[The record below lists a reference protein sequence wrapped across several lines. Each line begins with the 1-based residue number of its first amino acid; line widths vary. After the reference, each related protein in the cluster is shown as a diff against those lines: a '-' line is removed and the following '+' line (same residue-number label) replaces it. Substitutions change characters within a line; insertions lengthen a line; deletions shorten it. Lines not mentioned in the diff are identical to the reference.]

1 MFMYFHPCNVGAAEG
16 CDLLILMFGEG
27 AEDQKIAAFGSSYRG
42 KARGMPEKLSN
53 NEHGKK
59 VAGTLA
65 RLLFACPFQGMN
77 E

>member
-1 MFMYFHPCNVGAAEG
+1 MP
-16 CDLLILMFGEG
+16 
-27 AEDQKIAAFGSSYRG
+27 G
-42 KARGMPEKLSN
+42 KRWN

-59 VAGTLA
+59 MAGTLA

>member
-1 MFMYFHPCNVGAAEG
+1 MF
-16 CDLLILMFGEG
+16 
-27 AEDQKIAAFGSSYRG
+27 AEDQKIAAFGSSYSDV
-42 KARGMPEKLSN
+42 ARDMPEKLSN

-59 VAGTLA
+59 MAGTLA

>member
-1 MFMYFHPCNVGAAEG
+1 LICSAFKGAKN
-16 CDLLILMFGEG
+16 
-27 AEDQKIAAFGSSYRG
+27 QKIAAFGSSYIG

-53 NEHGKK
+53 NRHGKK
-59 VAGTLA
+59 EAGTTA

>member
-1 MFMYFHPCNVGAAEG
+1 
-16 CDLLILMFGEG
+16 
-27 AEDQKIAAFGSSYRG
+27 
-42 KARGMPEKLSN
+42 MPEKLSD

>member
-1 MFMYFHPCNVGAAEG
+1 MFMYFHPCNVGAGEG

-27 AEDQKIAAFGSSYRG
+27 AEDQKIAACGSSYRG
-42 KARGMPEKLSN
+42 KARGMPGKRWSN
-53 NEHGKK
+53 KHGKK
-59 VAGTLA
+59 KTGTLA